1 MIQVFDPDISE
12 TDISF
17 AVDALKKGEISGN
30 FGSYLSKFE
39 SDFASYVGV
48 KHGVAVSNG
57 TTALHLAIAILELDP
72 GSEVL
77 LSSSTNIATA
87 LAVLHNGLV
96 PVPVDSELT
105 TWNLD
110 LELLE
115 SLITPKTKA
124 IIPVHLFGHPVQM
137 EKLMEIAKK
146 YNLVVVEDCAESH
159 GATVNGKMTG
169 SFGELA
175 CFSFYANKIITTGEG
190 GMVVTDNDEY
200 ARKLRK
206 YRNLGFGEPRFVHE
220 IAGFNFRMTGY
231 QAAFG
236 LSQLNR
242 IDSILE
248 DKRRV
253 AAQYLEKLSE
263 IEHLELPCELTWAK
277 HVYWMFALRVKPSDS
292 YSRDGLMK
300 YLELNG
306 IETRTF
312 FCPMDMQ
319 PILLSKF
326 SMLPCVNARML
337 WETGLYL
344 PSSTKLSENDI
355 SLITSHVRDYFHS

>member
-12 TDISF
+12 VDISF
-17 AVDALKKGEISGN
+17 VVDALKKGEISGN
-30 FGSYLSKFE
+30 FGSYLTSFE
-39 SDFASYVGV
+39 SSFANYVGV
-48 KHGVAVSNG
+48 KHGVAVSSG
-57 TTALHLAIAILELDP
+57 TAALQLALAVLELEP

-96 PVPVDSELT
+96 PVPVDSET
-105 TWNLD
+105 TSWNLD
-110 LELLE
+110 LDLIE

-137 EKLMEIAKK
+137 EALLEIARKHK
-146 YNLVVVEDCAESH
+146 LIVIEDCAESH

-169 SFGELA
+169 GFGQLS

-190 GMVVTDNDEY
+190 GMVVTDDDKLAE
-200 ARKLRK
+200 KLRK

-231 QAAFG
+231 QAALG

-242 IDSILE
+242 VDEILK

-253 AAQYLEKLSE
+253 AAHYLDTLSD
-263 IEHLELPCELTWAK
+263 IPELDLPREQPWAK
-277 HVYWMFALRVKPSDS
+277 HVYWMFALLVNPSGKH
-292 YSRDGLMK
+292 SRDGLIE
-300 YLELNG
+300 YLTRSG
-306 IETRTF
+306 VETRTF

-319 PILLSKF
+319 PVLRAKF
-326 SMLPCVNARML
+326 EMVQCNIAKNL

-344 PSSTKLSENDI
+344 PSSTKLTEGQIDKI
-355 SLITSHVRDYFHS
+355 ASHVKKYFHS